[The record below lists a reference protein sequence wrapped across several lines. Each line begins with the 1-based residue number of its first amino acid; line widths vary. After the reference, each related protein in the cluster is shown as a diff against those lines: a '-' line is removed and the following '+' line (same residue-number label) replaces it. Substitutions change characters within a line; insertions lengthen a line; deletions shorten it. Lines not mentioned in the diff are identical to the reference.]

1 MHILQSFRICSTMTF
16 RTYWTS
22 SILNHETVTGS
33 RFFAE
38 YIYNAFALLFL
49 FFSLAFSTIRYIIRA
64 MASDFQADSTRN
76 QIFEVSLGLFAEKG
90 FDAVGVQE
98 IVDKSGITKP
108 TLYYYFKSKNGLLE
122 SIVNKK
128 ESEHLALLEEAAVYR
143 HDFFNSLLEIL
154 KTEINFALKNKDYFK
169 LRTNLMD
176 SPGQSE
182 SFKIFFPFAE
192 KLESLMLEFFR
203 LSANEFGN
211 MRGKE
216 ELYSTL
222 FLANICSIAKK
233 VAANTIMAT
242 EKNLYTIIHS
252 FVYGFAD

>member
-1 MHILQSFRICSTMTF
+1 MTKE
-16 RTYWTS
+16 
-22 SILNHETVTGS
+22 LE
-33 RFFAE
+33 
-38 YIYNAFALLFL
+38 LLGKMDL
-49 FFSLAFSTIRYIIRA
+49 TEENRA
-64 MASDFQADSTRN
+64 K
-76 QIFEVSLGLFAEKG
+76 L
-90 FDAVGVQE
+90 
-98 IVDKSGITKP
+98 
-108 TLYYYFKSKNGLLE
+108 
-122 SIVNKK
+122 
-128 ESEHLALLEEAAVYR
+128 LALLEEAAVYR

>member
-1 MHILQSFRICSTMTF
+1 METDDLQ
-16 RTYWTS
+16 
-22 SILNHETVTGS
+22 V
-33 RFFAE
+33 
-38 YIYNAFALLFL
+38 
-49 FFSLAFSTIRYIIRA
+49 
-64 MASDFQADSTRN
+64 DSTKN
-76 QIFEVSLGLFAEKG
+76 HIFEVSLGLFSEKG
-90 FDAVGVQE
+90 FESVGVQE

-122 SIVNKK
+122 SIVQKK
-128 ESEHLALLEEAAVYR
+128 EAEHICILENAAIYE
-143 HDFFNSLLEIL
+143 HNFFNSLLKIL
-154 KTEINFALKNKDYFK
+154 KAEIDFAQKNENYFS
-169 LRTNLMD
+169 LRINLLNSPKQSD
-176 SPGQSE
+176 S
-182 SFKIFFPFAE
+182 FRIFFPFAE
-192 KLESLMLEFFR
+192 KLENLMLTFFR

-233 VAANTIMAT
+233 VTANELEAT

>member
-1 MHILQSFRICSTMTF
+1 MTVQK
-16 RTYWTS
+16 T
-22 SILNHETVTGS
+22 
-33 RFFAE
+33 
-38 YIYNAFALLFL
+38 
-49 FFSLAFSTIRYIIRA
+49 RA
-64 MASDFQADSTRN
+64 KLVDVARQ
-76 QIFEVSLGLFAEKG
+76 LFAKKG
-90 FDAVGVQE
+90 VEETTMNDIAVASKKGRR
-98 IVDKSGITKP
+98 
-108 TLYYYFKSKNGLLE
+108 TLYTYFKSKNGLLE

>member
-1 MHILQSFRICSTMTF
+1 METDVLQ
-16 RTYWTS
+16 
-22 SILNHETVTGS
+22 V
-33 RFFAE
+33 
-38 YIYNAFALLFL
+38 
-49 FFSLAFSTIRYIIRA
+49 
-64 MASDFQADSTRN
+64 DSTKN
-76 QIFEVSLGLFAEKG
+76 HIFEVSLGLFSEKG
-90 FDAVGVQE
+90 FESVGVQE

-122 SIVNKK
+122 SIVQKK
-128 ESEHLALLEEAAVYR
+128 EAEHICILENAAVYE
-143 HDFFNSLLEIL
+143 HDFFNSLLKIL
-154 KTEINFALKNKDYFK
+154 KAEIDFAQKNENYFS
-169 LRTNLMD
+169 LRINLLNSPKQSD
-176 SPGQSE
+176 S
-182 SFKIFFPFAE
+182 FRIFFPFAE
-192 KLESLMLEFFR
+192 KLENLMLTFFR

-233 VAANTIMAT
+233 VSANELEAT